1 MAETPLEQ
9 AAAAPRSPPLV
20 ERLRAAPGA
29 VALGTLAAI
38 AVAYLATAMAT
49 GGFETLLDAEDP
61 FHIRPGVR
69 VDMVISLV
77 LAFVLWTVLREPRA
91 TVRDLAGLRPVLD
104 CSEEEYA
111 ALLQKA
117 LSASHSVAA
126 GLLGAGFGLG
136 VVLLTVWATPRSG
149 THLASAHPFAPSLQL
164 AWSMLLTAGLFGLM
178 GRLALGSI
186 RVSRLF
192 AELGRRRVRLRLLDP
207 GSLQPFSRRGLTG
220 AFQWFIGSGIAML
233 LFVDAAVPGL
243 VAAVIAGT
251 LALGVMS
258 LLLPSRGIHQ
268 QLREAKR
275 AELARVR
282 QAIERSSRELFEPGD
297 AAALEQQPSLP
308 ALLAWE
314 ARIESVREWPFDTPT
329 LVRFAL
335 FLLIPLGSWLGG
347 AVVERVVDLVLD

>member
-1 MAETPLEQ
+1 MAET
-9 AAAAPRSPPLV
+9 SV

-38 AVAYLATAMAT
+38 FVVYLTTAVAI
-49 GGFETLLDAEDP
+49 GGFELLVDAEDP
-61 FHIRPGVR
+61 FHIQPAVR
-69 VDMVISLV
+69 FDLMISLV
-77 LAFVLWTVLREPRA
+77 LAFVLWSVLHEPRA
-91 TVRDLAGLRPVLD
+91 TARDLAGLRPILD
-104 CSEEEYA
+104 CSDEEYA
-111 ALLQKA
+111 ALLREA
-117 LSASHSVAA
+117 LSAGHSVAA
-126 GLLGAGFGLG
+126 SLLGAGVGLG
-136 VVLLTVWATPRSG
+136 VVLLSMWATPRSG
-149 THLASAHPFAPSLQL
+149 TQLPPAHPFLPGLQL
-164 AWSMLLTAGLFGLM
+164 AWSIALTTCLFGLL
-178 GRLALGSI
+178 GRLARGSI

-192 AELGRRRVRLRLLDP
+192 SELGRRRVRLRLLDP
-207 GSLQPFSRRGLTG
+207 GSLQPFARRGLG
-220 AFQWFIGSGIAML
+220 SAFHWFIGSGIAML
-233 LFVDAAVPGL
+233 LLFDAAAPGL
-243 VAAVIAGT
+243 IAAVITGT

-282 QAIERSSRELFEPGD
+282 QAIERASRELFEPED
-297 AAALEQQPSLP
+297 AAAPDRQPPLP
-308 ALLAWE
+308 TLLAWE

>member
-9 AAAAPRSPPLV
+9 AAAAPRPRVV

-38 AVAYLATAMAT
+38 VVAYVATAAAI
-49 GGFETLLDAEDP
+49 GGFEMLLDAEDP
-61 FHIRPGVR
+61 FHIQAEVR
-69 VDMVISLV
+69 FDLVIALV

-91 TVRDLAGLRPVLD
+91 TARDLTGLRPILD
-104 CSEEEYA
+104 CSDAEHA
-111 ALLQKA
+111 ALLQEA
-117 LSASHSVAA
+117 LSAGHSVAA
-126 GLLGAGFGLG
+126 GLLGASLGLG
-136 VVLLTVWATPRSG
+136 VVLLTTWASPSG
-149 THLASAHPFAPSLQL
+149 AVDPPPAHPLTASFRLASSIALN
-164 AWSMLLTAGLFGLM
+164 AGLFGLM
-178 GRLALGSI
+178 GRLALASI

-207 GSLQPFSRRGLTG
+207 GSLQPFARRGLRS
-220 AFQWFIGSGIAML
+220 ASYWFIGSGIAML
-233 LFVDAAVPGL
+233 LLVDAAVPGL
-243 VAAVIAGT
+243 IAAVIAGT
-251 LALGVMS
+251 LALGVVS

-268 QLREAKR
+268 QLREAKH

-282 QAIERSSRELFEPGD
+282 QLIERRSRELFEPED
-297 AAALEQQPSLP
+297 AAAPDRQPPLP

-347 AVVERVVDLVLD
+347 AVVERVVDLGLD